1 MEQWLN
7 HEQLKTKQ
15 ENKAGR
21 KNPTVIFWNPNLLR
35 AVAKQFPAVYV
46 SRGLGKYKGY
56 EESRCP
62 GGLLCGLRVLCRGGA
77 ALLGRPG
84 KVQPS

>member
-1 MEQWLN
+1 M
-7 HEQLKTKQ
+7 
-15 ENKAGR
+15 GR
-21 KNPTVIFWNPNLLR
+21 KKPTVIFWNPNLLR
-35 AVAKQFPAVYV
+35 AVAKQFPAVCV

-62 GGLLCGLRVLCRGGA
+62 GGLLCGLSVLCRGGA